1 MPFSFHWGHLD
12 RAQIEGEPGAA
23 TIEEQLPDAG
33 QVASR
38 RPIEDEQLG
47 GDIWFE
53 LVA

>member
-12 RAQIEGEPGAA
+12 RAQIEGAPAAA
-23 TIEEQLPDAG
+23 TIAEQLPDAG
-33 QVASR
+33 QAASR